1 MDERLRFEFYV
12 VLSGRVGERDG
23 LTGEDDRKGVLI
35 VVLDFACNY
44 YISKVGGGRRRRRY
58 ERTRASGARPARAM
72 PK

>member
-44 YISKVGGGRRRRRY
+44 YISKVGGGEEEEVR
-58 ERTRASGARPARAM
+58 EDTSVWSETCESNA
-72 PK
+72 